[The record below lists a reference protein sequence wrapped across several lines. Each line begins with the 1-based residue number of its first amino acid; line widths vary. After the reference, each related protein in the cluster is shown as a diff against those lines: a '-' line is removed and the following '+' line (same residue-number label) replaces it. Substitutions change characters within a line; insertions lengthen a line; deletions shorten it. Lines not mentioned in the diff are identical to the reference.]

1 MFKKYT
7 FVGKLRVENNKYY
20 GKIDI
25 VSKRER
31 GKYVSKT
38 LLVEIRNIAIGVII
52 LGAVQVYLLL
62 CRQSFWFICNIR
74 TLLGCAVAILNF
86 ALMGIILED
95 VCQSKRCV
103 RTYGESV
110 IGRLALI
117 ALAVIWATK
126 VDYLNYVCVIIPLIF
141 PQISIFILNLTRKK
155 EREVSEDERT

>member
-1 MFKKYT
+1 M
-7 FVGKLRVENNKYY
+7 
-20 GKIDI
+20 
-25 VSKRER
+25 
-31 GKYVSKT
+31 SKT

-52 LGAVQVYLLL
+52 LGAVQVLVTLPTKFFGL
-62 CRQSFWFICNIR
+62 SAIFG

-86 ALMGIILED
+86 ALMG
-95 VCQSKRCV
+95 VG
-103 RTYGESV
+103 Y

>member
-1 MFKKYT
+1 M
-7 FVGKLRVENNKYY
+7 
-20 GKIDI
+20 
-25 VSKRER
+25 
-31 GKYVSKT
+31 SKT

-52 LGAVQVYLLL
+52 LGAVQVLVTLPTKFFGL
-62 CRQSFWFICNIR
+62 SAIFG

-86 ALMGIILED
+86 ALIILE
-95 VCQSKRCV
+95 RCV
-103 RTYGESV
+103 SKQKGASGLMGVGY

>member
-1 MFKKYT
+1 M
-7 FVGKLRVENNKYY
+7 
-20 GKIDI
+20 
-25 VSKRER
+25 
-31 GKYVSKT
+31 SKT
-38 LLVEIRNIAIGVII
+38 LLVRNKKYCNRCNHTRSGASTCYFAELKFFGLSAIFG
-52 LGAVQVYLLL
+52 
-62 CRQSFWFICNIR
+62 

-86 ALMGIILED
+86 ALMGIILE
-95 VCQSKRCV
+95 RCV
-103 RTYGESV
+103 SKQKGASGLMGVGY

>member
-1 MFKKYT
+1 M
-7 FVGKLRVENNKYY
+7 
-20 GKIDI
+20 
-25 VSKRER
+25 
-31 GKYVSKT
+31 SKT

-52 LGAVQVYLLL
+52 LGAVQVLVTLPTKFFGL
-62 CRQSFWFICNIR
+62 SATFG

-86 ALMGIILED
+86 ALMGIILE
-95 VCQSKRCV
+95 RCV
-103 RTYGESV
+103 SKQKGASGLMGVGY

>member
-1 MFKKYT
+1 M
-7 FVGKLRVENNKYY
+7 
-20 GKIDI
+20 
-25 VSKRER
+25 
-31 GKYVSKT
+31 SKT

-52 LGAVQVYLLL
+52 LGAVQVLVTLPTKFFGL
-62 CRQSFWFICNIR
+62 SAIFG

-86 ALMGIILED
+86 ALMGIILGASGLMG
-95 VCQSKRCV
+95 VG
-103 RTYGESV
+103 Y

>member
-1 MFKKYT
+1 M
-7 FVGKLRVENNKYY
+7 
-20 GKIDI
+20 
-25 VSKRER
+25 
-31 GKYVSKT
+31 SKT

-52 LGAVQVYLLL
+52 LGAVQVLVTLPTK
-62 CRQSFWFICNIR
+62 FIGLSAIFG

-86 ALMGIILED
+86 ALMGIILE
-95 VCQSKRCV
+95 RCV
-103 RTYGESV
+103 SKQKGASGLMGVGY

>member
-1 MFKKYT
+1 M
-7 FVGKLRVENNKYY
+7 
-20 GKIDI
+20 
-25 VSKRER
+25 
-31 GKYVSKT
+31 SKT

-52 LGAVQVYLLL
+52 LGAVQVLVTLPDKVFGL
-62 CRQSFWFICNIR
+62 SAIFG

-86 ALMGIILED
+86 ALMGIILE
-95 VCQSKRCV
+95 RCV
-103 RTYGESV
+103 SKQKGASGLMGVGY

>member
-1 MFKKYT
+1 M
-7 FVGKLRVENNKYY
+7 
-20 GKIDI
+20 
-25 VSKRER
+25 
-31 GKYVSKT
+31 SKT

-52 LGAVQVYLLL
+52 LGAVQVLITLPTKFFGL
-62 CRQSFWFICNIR
+62 PAIFG

-86 ALMGIILED
+86 ALMGIILE
-95 VCQSKRCV
+95 RCV
-103 RTYGESV
+103 SKQKGASGLMGVGY

>member
-1 MFKKYT
+1 M
-7 FVGKLRVENNKYY
+7 
-20 GKIDI
+20 
-25 VSKRER
+25 
-31 GKYVSKT
+31 SKT

-52 LGAVQVYLLL
+52 LGAVQVLVTLPTKFFGL
-62 CRQSFWFICNIR
+62 SAIFGR
-74 TLLGCAVAILNF
+74 LLGCAVAILNF
-86 ALMGIILED
+86 ALMGIILE
-95 VCQSKRCV
+95 RCV
-103 RTYGESV
+103 SKQKGASGLMGVGY

>member
-1 MFKKYT
+1 M
-7 FVGKLRVENNKYY
+7 
-20 GKIDI
+20 
-25 VSKRER
+25 
-31 GKYVSKT
+31 SKT

-52 LGAVQVYLLL
+52 LGAVQVLVTLSTKFFGL
-62 CRQSFWFICNIR
+62 SAIFG

-86 ALMGIILED
+86 ALMGIILE
-95 VCQSKRCV
+95 RCV
-103 RTYGESV
+103 SKQKGASGLMGVGY

>member
-1 MFKKYT
+1 M
-7 FVGKLRVENNKYY
+7 
-20 GKIDI
+20 
-25 VSKRER
+25 
-31 GKYVSKT
+31 SKT

-52 LGAVQVYLLL
+52 LGAVQVLVTLTTKFFGL
-62 CRQSFWFICNIR
+62 SAIFG

-86 ALMGIILED
+86 ALMGIILE
-95 VCQSKRCV
+95 RCV
-103 RTYGESV
+103 SKQKGASGLMGVGY

-155 EREVSEDERT
+155 ERKVSEDERT

>member
-1 MFKKYT
+1 MQ
-7 FVGKLRVENNKYY
+7 VLV
-20 GKIDI
+20 
-25 VSKRER
+25 
-31 GKYVSKT
+31 T
-38 LLVEIRNIAIGVII
+38 LPTKFFGLSAIFG
-52 LGAVQVYLLL
+52 
-62 CRQSFWFICNIR
+62 

-86 ALMGIILED
+86 ALMGIILE
-95 VCQSKRCV
+95 RCV
-103 RTYGESV
+103 SKQKGASGLMGVCY

>member
-1 MFKKYT
+1 M
-7 FVGKLRVENNKYY
+7 
-20 GKIDI
+20 
-25 VSKRER
+25 
-31 GKYVSKT
+31 SKT

-52 LGAVQVYLLL
+52 LGAVQVLVTLPTKIFGLYAI
-62 CRQSFWFICNIR
+62 FG

-86 ALMGIILED
+86 ALMGIILE
-95 VCQSKRCV
+95 RCV
-103 RTYGESV
+103 SKQKGASGLMGVGY

>member
-1 MFKKYT
+1 M
-7 FVGKLRVENNKYY
+7 
-20 GKIDI
+20 
-25 VSKRER
+25 
-31 GKYVSKT
+31 SKT

-52 LGAVQVYLLL
+52 LGAVQVLVTLPTKFFGL
-62 CRQSFWFICNIR
+62 SAIFG

-86 ALMGIILED
+86 ERCVSKQKGASGLMG
-95 VCQSKRCV
+95 VG
-103 RTYGESV
+103 Y